1 MQTFL
6 QLVAQ
11 DLYKKIGNDLSRV
24 AIVFPNKRASLFFNE
39 HLAAQSDRPLWSP
52 AYVSISELF
61 RQLSPWKLGDP
72 IRLVCELYK
81 VFREETHSEE
91 TLDDFYFWGELL
103 ISDFDDVDKNLVDAD
118 RLFSNLQDLKNIMDD
133 YDFLDSEQEE
143 AIRQFFQNFSI
154 ERRTQLKEKFI
165 SLWDKLG
172 DIYHGYRDNLAELG
186 IAYEGMMYRYVMEE
200 LQPEKLKDE
209 EFIQALREWKADL
222 QIVVAFRMLPE
233 VVWNMPRLGTFN
245 LHASLLPQYRG
256 AAPINWAVINGDTET
271 GITTFFL
278 KHEIDTGEVIQQVH
292 VPIAD
297 TDNVEVVHDK
307 LMVLG
312 GKLVLETVD
321 AILNG
326 TVKPIPQEEMAVVG
340 ELRPAPKIFK
350 ETCRID
356 WNQPVK
362 KIYDFIRGLSPYP
375 AAWSELITSEEG
387 AAVVVKIFESEK
399 IYESHQLATG
409 TIVTDGKKFMKVAV
423 PDGFVSIL
431 SLQLPGKKR
440 LKIDELLRGYHL
452 EDGCLMK

>member
-1 MQTFL
+1 MPDKP
-6 QLVAQ
+6 AGRGH
-11 DLYKKIGNDLSRV
+11 KIQYSPVKQYALEQNL
-24 AIVFPNKRASLFFNE
+24 
-39 HLAAQSDRPLWSP
+39 PL
-52 AYVSISELF
+52 
-61 RQLSPWKLGDP
+61 
-72 IRLVCELYK
+72 
-81 VFREETHSEE
+81 
-91 TLDDFYFWGELL
+91 
-103 ISDFDDVDKNLVDAD
+103 
-118 RLFSNLQDLKNIMDD
+118 
-133 YDFLDSEQEE
+133 
-143 AIRQFFQNFSI
+143 
-154 ERRTQLKEKFI
+154 
-165 SLWDKLG
+165 
-172 DIYHGYRDNLAELG
+172 
-186 IAYEGMMYRYVMEE
+186 

-209 EFIQALREWKADL
+209 AFVEALREWKADL

-278 KHEIDTGEVIQQVH
+278 KHEIDTGEVIQQVR

-307 LMVLG
+307 LMMLG

-375 AAWSELITSEEG
+375 AAWSELIASEKES
-387 AAVVVKIFESEK
+387 VVVKIFEVEK
-399 IYESHQLATG
+399 IVKKNDKRCRNSRGRFCKVGSIE
-409 TIVTDGKKFMKVAV
+409 TDGKKYIKVSV
-423 PDGFVSIL
+423 PGGFVSIL

-452 EDGCLMK
+452 EDGCKMK

>member
-1 MQTFL
+1 MGTPDFAVEAL
-6 QLVAQ
+6 QCLVEGGYNVVGVITMPDKPAGRGH
-11 DLYKKIGNDLSRV
+11 KIQYSPVKQYALDHQL
-24 AIVFPNKRASLFFNE
+24 
-39 HLAAQSDRPLWSP
+39 PL
-52 AYVSISELF
+52 
-61 RQLSPWKLGDP
+61 
-72 IRLVCELYK
+72 
-81 VFREETHSEE
+81 
-91 TLDDFYFWGELL
+91 
-103 ISDFDDVDKNLVDAD
+103 
-118 RLFSNLQDLKNIMDD
+118 
-133 YDFLDSEQEE
+133 
-143 AIRQFFQNFSI
+143 
-154 ERRTQLKEKFI
+154 
-165 SLWDKLG
+165 
-172 DIYHGYRDNLAELG
+172 
-186 IAYEGMMYRYVMEE
+186 

-278 KHEIDTGEVIQQVH
+278 KHEIDTGEVIQQVR

-307 LMVLG
+307 LMMLG

-326 TVKPIPQEEMAVVG
+326 TVKPISQEEMAVVG

-375 AAWSELITSEEG
+375 AAWSELIASEKAES
-387 AAVVVKIFESEK
+387 VVVKIFESEK
-399 IYESHQLATG
+399 VYESHQLAAG

-440 LKIDELLRGYHL
+440 LKTDELLRGYHL
-452 EDGCLMK
+452 EDGCKMK